1 LQYGPTIAYSH
12 HSPGVELYTF
22 WDYHEAQNGQFN
34 FTNNADL
41 DAYLKLA
48 KSMGFYAIVRVGPYY
63 CAEWDSGGYPVWLRN
78 VANLQVRT
86 ANTAFENA
94 VTQWWGSF
102 CRSL

>member
-1 LQYGPTIAYSH
+1 
-12 HSPGVELYTF
+12 
-22 WDYHEAQNGQFN
+22 
-34 FTNNADL
+34 
-41 DAYLKLA
+41 
-48 KSMGFYAIVRVGPYY
+48 MGFYAIVRVGPYY